1 MSRLGA
7 SADMVELT
15 LPQLLLRR
23 AAATPERVALRHKD
37 FGIWNESTWR
47 DVATNVR
54 HAALGLLSLG
64 VAPGDRVAV
73 LADNIP
79 AWFVMELAA
88 QSIGAV
94 SIGVYSSSV
103 RDEVAYLLA
112 YAEVSVVF
120 AEDQEQVDKILD
132 RRAELPSVK
141 RVVFEDPR
149 GMRDYQDDWLMSWDA
164 LLTAGAALGEREPDL
179 FEAHVAQGEPDDI
192 CHLSTTSGTTGRP
205 KAAELS
211 HRNYLSMGYALQQ
224 VDPLSEEDDYV
235 SFLPFAWIVEQVF
248 ALALPLLTGMVV
260 NFPESGETAMED
272 LREIGPH
279 MMLGAPRV
287 WEGVQSSIWVKMDE
301 SYPLNRWAYRKL
313 MNIGVK
319 AAEYRM
325 RGERL
330 PPGLAVGYRVAHA
343 LLFRPLKDRLG
354 FLRLKRAYTGGAA
367 LGPDTF
373 KFFQG
378 MGVNLK
384 QVYGQTETAGL
395 AYVQRDG
402 AVKHDTVGTPLP
414 GVEVQISPSGEV
426 LTRCDGVCH
435 GYYGRADAF
444 GEAVTEDGWFRSG
457 DAGYLDDDGH
467 LVIIDRVSDVM
478 HTQSGHMFSPQF
490 IENKLKFS
498 PFVKEAVV
506 YGDAQPF
513 VTAMVNIDALTVGK
527 WAEDRGLSYTTYA
540 DLSQNPEVAGLIL
553 NEVQGVNADLQES
566 ERVTRFVLLYKLL
579 DADDEELTRT
589 GKVRRGFV
597 AERYQD
603 LLDALYN
610 PQQERVR
617 VRTEFKYQDGQ
628 TARIETE
635 VAVLEPQPAKP
646 EPVGVK
652 R

>member
-1 MSRLGA
+1 
-7 SADMVELT
+7 
-15 LPQLLLRR
+15 
-23 AAATPERVALRHKD
+23 
-37 FGIWNESTWR
+37 
-47 DVATNVR
+47 
-54 HAALGLLSLG
+54 
-64 VAPGDRVAV
+64 
-73 LADNIP
+73 
-79 AWFVMELAA
+79 
-88 QSIGAV
+88 
-94 SIGVYSSSV
+94 
-103 RDEVAYLLA
+103 
-112 YAEVSVVF
+112 
-120 AEDQEQVDKILD
+120 
-132 RRAELPSVK
+132 
-141 RVVFEDPR
+141 
-149 GMRDYQDDWLMSWDA
+149 
-164 LLTAGAALGEREPDL
+164 
-179 FEAHVAQGEPDDI
+179 
-192 CHLSTTSGTTGRP
+192 
-205 KAAELS
+205 
-211 HRNYLSMGYALQQ
+211 
-224 VDPLSEEDDYV
+224 
-235 SFLPFAWIVEQVF
+235 
-248 ALALPLLTGMVV
+248 
-260 NFPESGETAMED
+260 
-272 LREIGPH
+272 
-279 MMLGAPRV
+279 
-287 WEGVQSSIWVKMDE
+287 
-301 SYPLNRWAYRKL
+301 
-313 MNIGVK
+313 
-319 AAEYRM
+319 
-325 RGERL
+325 
-330 PPGLAVGYRVAHA
+330 
-343 LLFRPLKDRLG
+343 
-354 FLRLKRAYTGGAA
+354 
-367 LGPDTF
+367 
-373 KFFQG
+373 

-414 GVEVQISPSGEV
+414 GVEVKISPSGEV

-444 GEAVTEDGWFRSG
+444 GDAVTEDGWFRSG

-478 HTQSGHMFSPQF
+478 HTSSGHMFSPQF

-553 NEVQGVNADLQES
+553 NEVQGVNADLKES

-603 LLDALYN
+603 LLDALYDTAK
-610 PQQERVR
+610 ERVR
-617 VRTEFKYQDGQ
+617 VRAEFKYQDGQ

-635 VAVLEPQPAKP
+635 VAVLEPSQPAKP